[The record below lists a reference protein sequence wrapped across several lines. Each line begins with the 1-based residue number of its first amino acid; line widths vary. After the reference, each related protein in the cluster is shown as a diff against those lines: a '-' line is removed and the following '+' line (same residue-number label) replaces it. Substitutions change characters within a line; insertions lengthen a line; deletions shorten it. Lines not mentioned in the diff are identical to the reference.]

1 MLKQDDKNRIYSLDF
16 INGIKNPDSDFFWE
30 QNAFVLIHGLIMIE
44 FKRGF
49 FTGLTL
55 QLAIGPVFFF
65 IINLTVQKT
74 IYDGFAGV
82 LAVTIVDYLFITI
95 SILGVG
101 KVLRNIKFRRI
112 FGIVSS
118 VVLIIFGIFILK
130 GILNNNIAVSAISS
144 RVDILTSFVSVFLI
158 TISSPMTIIFF
169 TGLFTAKV
177 IEYDYSKKE
186 IFSFGLG
193 TGFATFI
200 FMGLSVIIFSFISGY
215 IPVIITQI
223 LNCGVGIILIG
234 YGIHRLISNIKAEH
248 LVQ

>member
-1 MLKQDDKNRIYSLDF
+1 MR
-16 INGIKNPDSDFFWE
+16 
-30 QNAFVLIHGLIMIE
+30 E

-65 IINLTVQKT
+65 IINLTIQKT
-74 IYDGFAGV
+74 VFDGFAGV

-101 KVLRNIKFRRI
+101 KLLKSTKFKRI

-118 VVLIIFGIFILK
+118 VVLIIFGIIILK
-130 GILNNNIAVSAISS
+130 GILNTNNAVSTISS
-144 RVDILTSFVSVFLI
+144 SADILTSFASVFMI

-177 IEYDYSKKE
+177 VEYDYSKRE
-186 IFSFGLG
+186 LFSFGLG

-200 FMGLSVIIFSFISGY
+200 FMGLSVIIFSYISNFI
-215 IPVIITQI
+215 PLIITQI
-223 LNCGVGIILIG
+223 LNCGVGILLIG
-234 YGIHRLISNIKAEH
+234 YGIHRLVINIKENNFS
-248 LVQ
+248 L